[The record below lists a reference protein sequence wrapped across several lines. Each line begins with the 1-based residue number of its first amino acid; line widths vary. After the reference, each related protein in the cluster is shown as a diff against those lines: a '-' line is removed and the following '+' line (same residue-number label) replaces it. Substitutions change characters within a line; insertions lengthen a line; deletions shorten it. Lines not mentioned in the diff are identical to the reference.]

1 MNNRMTNR
9 TNVEKSSVSDRS
21 VVRAGKI
28 LQCFVSEENQELGI
42 SELANLTE
50 LSLSTVH
57 RIVQSLVEMD
67 MLQQSQTNGK
77 YSLGGMAVTLG
88 RRALHLRGL
97 DIQAYPA
104 LFSLVHA
111 TGEGANLGGLV
122 QGKIVYIQ
130 RVFGTHPLRTD
141 FPVGTDAPAHCSAIG
156 KAILTFS
163 DEKVIEFCLQTDF
176 SAPTRYTISDRNSLL
191 NELNI
196 TRERGYSLDQEELI
210 EGITCI
216 GAPIFFE
223 GHVVAAVAIQA
234 PTVRMT
240 ADKIKTY
247 APQVIQTAK
256 DITNWIK

>member
-1 MNNRMTNR
+1 MNNRIANKAEI
-9 TNVEKSSVSDRS
+9 EKSSVNDRS

-28 LQCFVSEENQELGI
+28 LECFISGDNKELGI

-67 MLQQSQTNGK
+67 MLQQSETTGK
-77 YSLGGMAVTLG
+77 YCLGGMAVMLG
-88 RRALHLRGL
+88 RRALQLRGL

-104 LFSLVHA
+104 LYNIVQA
-111 TGEGANLGGLV
+111 TGEGANLGVLV

-141 FPVGTDAPAHCSAIG
+141 FPIGTDAPAHCSAIG
-156 KAILTFS
+156 KAILAFS
-163 DEKVIEFCLQTDF
+163 DEEVIDFCLQTDF
-176 SAPTRYTISDRNSLL
+176 SARTKKTITNRESLL
-191 NELNI
+191 EELRV
-196 TRERGYSLDQEELI
+196 TKERGYSLDDEELI

-223 GHVVAAVAIQA
+223 GRVVAAVAIQA

-240 ADKIKTY
+240 REKIQTD